1 MFSDQISRY
10 SLPFRLGSAHLL
22 PIFNTNTFT
31 TADLTYW
38 KTFFKFYISTFEL
51 EPYYFPLPQLCRG
64 SFGSCRVH
72 SAYQVDLDLAS
83 APHYQSM
90 VFRVDMRGPCF
101 VCTFFECLP
110 SSKQLSV
117 TTRIQRQST
126 WYGEPLDHLL
136 DEILGD
142 SQDTIEVQD
151 HSQPTLNEFTLTK
164 TCQEVRKQ
172 FNTAIEDRGC
182 PWNCLEI
189 RDQLS
194 GFKDPISL
202 QQGGKLLHWQMTDLE
217 DCRKNCYSYTL
228 MDGSKAV
235 DEWLLISEKYSGST
249 THVDV
254 AYATWI
260 SCLIGKKNFWV
271 WNLLFEDQ
279 KIWKEFDV
287 TDDHRFFED
296 PWARID
302 LYPGSIL

>member
-1 MFSDQISRY
+1 MKFWEIHKIPLR
-10 SLPFRLGSAHLL
+10 
-22 PIFNTNTFT
+22 
-31 TADLTYW
+31 
-38 KTFFKFYISTFEL
+38 FKII
-51 EPYYFPLPQLCRG
+51 
-64 SFGSCRVH
+64 VN
-72 SAYQVDLDLAS
+72 
-83 APHYQSM
+83 
-90 VFRVDMRGPCF
+90 
-101 VCTFFECLP
+101 LP
-110 SSKQLSV
+110 SM
-117 TTRIQRQST
+117 R
-126 WYGEPLDHLL
+126 
-136 DEILGD
+136 
-142 SQDTIEVQD
+142 
-151 HSQPTLNEFTLTK
+151 FTLTK
-164 TCQEVRKQ
+164 TCQEVRKR

-202 QQGGKLLHWQMTDLE
+202 QQGGKRLHWQMTDRE